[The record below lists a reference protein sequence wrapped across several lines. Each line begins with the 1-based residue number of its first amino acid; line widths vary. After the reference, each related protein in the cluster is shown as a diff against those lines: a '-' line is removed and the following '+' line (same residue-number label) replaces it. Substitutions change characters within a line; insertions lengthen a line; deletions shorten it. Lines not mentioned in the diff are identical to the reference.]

1 MKIVKYL
8 KKAISILLLIVLVG
22 LAFNV
27 NKSVAVSKIEVG
39 EAIAEFAKNF
49 CAKHGNRVIWYSVD
63 VMDPESYGLRGEAY
77 QEEIV
82 GSMPTYYLD
91 AAGWVSYVIH
101 HATGLENEG
110 ARQGNSSFIFSIGT
124 TDDNFE
130 NVTNTVRNDV
140 SKLQPGDILVNSHH
154 MLIYVGDGNVIDSRG
169 TGLTYTTLEFYGNV
183 NYLEATY
190 GPGRRGVY
198 DAVFRISDEAL
209 EVINEDNNGAGIT
222 TEVPS
227 PPPGIPEGGSTGPT
241 EGGDGEDGDY
251 EGGIVDGNPGDDWIF
266 EGDGYGELCTST
278 HEDSPIYCMEHGRA
292 LKDNTLAD
300 GLEQGDIYEE
310 NGNTLFCDYDV
321 DKDWRPSANK
331 DGVTAKAY
339 TTEMT
344 VPTSIDP
351 RVVQDIAYALTQVSG
366 VKTPANEVVQYVV
379 WHSDISMGKDAV
391 SNDSL
396 FKQAQAYKEFYETI
410 HAMKD
415 DGTEVG
421 FQAED
426 TTDYENIRTLVDQD
440 EGVYILGTYN
450 IDYSSAIYTDEQ
462 GTVKFGYIDE
472 MVAYDQNGNTDGIEI
487 VDILDTDGNSIKA
500 RPDYQFPNSGE
511 DFWIKIKLTN
521 PGVNITDISFNY
533 KFKYLSYCETGPLF
547 HWVGNIYEWGYVKK
561 FTGEPHVVACEEIED
576 ESDSYW
582 DGYDDGYYDG
592 QSARRSGRYYGY
604 GYYDTNGRD
613 PDYDDGYDD
622 GYYDGYYGSY
632 SYRASSTERTE
643 KPIEEDDGV
652 DEQVNEDENY
662 GVDEQANEDE
672 NYDVDEQAN
681 NDEDGSHNYDGY
693 FNEDGY
699 THDNCHSNGAYHY
712 EAYYYQLEKAYY
724 TAAQDMLEVT
734 PIGGKFAIPH
744 WEEIW
749 LYEEGEEKIK
759 VDITME
765 LGGMVF
771 LDRPADK
778 NTDLLNVNGLYDE
791 GFDLTLADIE
801 VTLYEEDGTLATL
814 IPEVDEEGNEITPK
828 KTNPTLTDA
837 NGQYSFGRLDA
848 QKKYYVTFKI
858 SGKYMLDGTEF
869 LANGQHLESTM
880 YTANID
886 NYNTEEWARSSMAS
900 ILDVDREEFN
910 NRFATIDSAPNNY
923 KIVNKIF
930 NDIGDYNKTYNI
942 FDQTYEGGQS
952 ETDELKYLQGQIIE
966 KIRNYINTNQK
977 YPDGLAKSA
986 IYGEVASENSGI
998 NEVKNKIQYLVDI
1011 EVIATTGHHSEI
1023 KCYPVYNQFII
1034 DKQER
1039 DESITL
1045 GTKEFK
1051 PIYPGKKH
1059 INLGVIER
1067 EKFDL
1072 KLTKD
1077 IFEIKVIINGKEHVY
1092 KCNRR
1097 EDEPNKIEIEL
1108 NGEMVELDERGSDVL
1123 FESQDGVHNAYERD
1137 LRESDIQ
1144 FIDYITN
1151 RNQEDRRL
1159 RVFVTYKIRVTN
1171 QSNGNITGNVT
1182 KIRDYYDSDY
1192 LFEFDYA
1199 DKKDSYISKPDGN
1212 TSNINWNATGQGN
1225 TLETTDVGVALKAG
1239 EFFDIFTEYEVT
1251 TDALKRILSD
1261 ESSTKENYAE
1271 IMGYSTTYTDQR
1283 TFNDGDVINSAGD
1296 VAGLVDRDSRPGDF
1310 EVTDEVRDF
1319 VQYSYTDD
1327 FKSKDGE
1334 TKTKESLAIFQ
1345 DDADKAPGLNLK
1357 LLSTLRELKGNVWE
1371 DKIVR
1376 ETLEQN
1382 NIRIGNGQNDDDQP
1396 IAELKVELIDIN
1408 NITGS
1413 PDETTSSEVY
1423 GQCNI
1428 ADIYNDGSFKSAI
1441 TLTDANGNYYFSGYV
1456 PGDYLVRFIYG
1467 ERELLVTNANGGKV
1481 YNAQDYKST
1490 LYNDGDYGIADG
1502 YYWYE
1507 ETKELKT
1514 SDAVDN
1520 FARRNEINSE
1530 IANQDMTYN
1539 LIEILN
1545 YAKNKND
1552 DNIDQ
1557 LVKYGRL
1564 WADTEKLVME
1574 VEYTEKEAEYSR
1586 DQYITYKTYTVENV
1600 DFGLVERP
1608 RQELTV
1614 VKDVENVRI
1623 ISNTGQ
1629 TIFDAN
1635 EQTANL
1641 AWLKPTKS
1649 TTGNYYSRID
1659 ENGFITATVDENLMH
1674 GSTVKILYKIII
1686 ENTGEKDY
1694 VDSNGNVDQIFY
1706 KTGNPHGNIVTNRV
1720 TNIVDYVE
1728 NNLKFNTDATE
1739 DDKFD
1744 AVDTGQT
1751 YNEDWE
1757 RVKGEDNAGNKVD
1770 NFSEIEYLIHPDVLS
1785 DVREYNTIIKP
1796 KEESTLYIELEPAEK
1811 RVVHSEGDI
1820 SKLVD
1825 IEGNFSGTDTSTYGQ
1840 YVTTKL
1846 FLTKVLD
1853 TSDSNDDQFVYVN
1866 SLEIL
1871 SSRNQA
1877 GRRSYNNFDKAQ
1889 YEDNDQITDDNMK
1902 FTIPGNY
1909 NPKDAANSG
1918 NDNIPLEADYDF
1930 SESLTVLVPFG
1941 RKNIVII
1948 IVSIL
1953 VAVIVLGVGIVIIK
1967 KKVLKKDKQ

>member
-1 MKIVKYL
+1 MRVKIKRM
-8 KKAISILLLIVLVG
+8 ISKILLIVIILLMVFNLHNIAADRNPSQENLGRAIGSFASNFYSAYAGTNRVQEIPTNGIDIFRMEAYYEGGTKEEPGKLGSVETYYFDAVG
-22 LAFNV
+22 FV
-27 NKSVAVSKIEVG
+27 NYVIHQATGLDDDTGNSNPSNGRACFIDTGKYFTRVTRDVFEIVDDAERSKEEKQAEIDEIQREIEDLEREQESLEAEQDDLIDDYNDCLDEIAYEESRYDPDWDYIDYLYDQLDEILDRQDENR
-39 EAIAEFAKNF
+39 EAILDILDAWQEAQEKKYDLEQELQQDF
-49 CAKHGNRVIWYSVD
+49 D
-63 VMDPESYGLRGEAY
+63 VMDKLNAD
-77 QEEIV
+77 EI
-82 GSMPTYYLD
+82 L
-91 AAGWVSYVIH
+91 
-101 HATGLENEG
+101 
-110 ARQGNSSFIFSIGT
+110 
-124 TDDNFE
+124 
-130 NVTNTVRNDV
+130 
-140 SKLQPGDILVNSHH
+140 KPGDILVDNSGKQRH
-154 MLIYVGDGNVIDSRG
+154 LSIYVGFGDIVDFREGN
-169 TGLTYTTLEFYGNV
+169 GLTYTW
-183 NYLEATY
+183 
-190 GPGRRGVY
+190 
-198 DAVFRISDEAL
+198 ISDYSAGWYKAFYE
-209 EVINEDNNGAGIT
+209 EEDPDKEYTEIYRVKDNISVSDLNGNSIYDSESTVTGSGDVNIT
-222 TEVPS
+222 DGWYIFYPD
-227 PPPGIPEGGSTGPT
+227 GTGYFCNT
-241 EGGDGEDGDY
+241 TIRRTVDY
-251 EGGIVDGNPGDDWIF
+251 DGNPSSTAYNPVFCTAMGHWLKNGTAYYKYNPCSISEQYNRITGNQDAMYILAFSNNLNHIQSGIWQSGLDNVASTGGRWSETDIRNLESPYYSQATLDSF
-266 EGDGYGELCTST
+266 INSELVADAKQYQDF
-278 HEDSPIYCMEHGRA
+278 HDNK
-292 LKDNTLAD
+292 LKD
-300 GLEQGDIYEE
+300 
-310 NGNTLFCDYDV
+310 
-321 DKDWRPSANK
+321 
-331 DGVTAKAY
+331 
-339 TTEMT
+339 
-344 VPTSIDP
+344 
-351 RVVQDIAYALTQVSG
+351 
-366 VKTPANEVVQYVV
+366 
-379 WHSDISMGKDAV
+379 
-391 SNDSL
+391 
-396 FKQAQAYKEFYETI
+396 
-410 HAMKD
+410 
-415 DGTEVG
+415 G
-421 FQAED
+421 FQCEDLTVYPEEGVESTED
-426 TTDYENIRTLVDQD
+426 TLKVLVDQD
-440 EGVYILGTYN
+440 EDTFLVGKFKLKYTQHGANQIDAESLNHDWDDPEDTTKKFSYITN
-450 IDYSSAIYTDEQ
+450 ITLKNQ
-462 GTVKFGYIDE
+462 
-472 MVAYDQNGNTDGIEI
+472 DGE
-487 VDILDTDGNSIKA
+487 DLEILDIITPEGESISSREYYKYPYSEEEFYIKFKDDG
-500 RPDYQFPNSGE
+500 SG
-511 DFWIKIKLTN
+511 KTT
-521 PGVNITDISFNY
+521 GVSMNAE
-533 KFKYLSYCETGPLF
+533 FKYLSECYAELHEWLGSGYGVVAEDEETGSSDDHYGTVISDADPQRLDEII
-547 HWVGNIYEWGYVKK
+547 VNIS
-561 FTGEPHVVACEEIED
+561 EEGWKHIRE
-576 ESDSYW
+576 E
-582 DGYDDGYYDG
+582 
-592 QSARRSGRYYGY
+592 YGY
-604 GYYDTNGRD
+604 EIGKVQRYGY
-613 PDYDDGYDD
+613 PIWK
-622 GYYDGYYGSY
+622 
-632 SYRASSTERTE
+632 TEQLHSEGDLKITE
-643 KPIEEDDGV
+643 VI
-652 DEQVNEDENY
+652 
-662 GVDEQANEDE
+662 
-672 NYDVDEQAN
+672 
-681 NDEDGSHNYDGY
+681 
-693 FNEDGY
+693 
-699 THDNCHSNGAYHY
+699 
-712 EAYYYQLEKAYY
+712 
-724 TAAQDMLEVT
+724 
-734 PIGGKFAIPH
+734 
-744 WEEIW
+744 
-749 LYEEGEEKIK
+749 
-759 VDITME
+759 ME
-765 LGGMVF
+765 LGGKVF

-778 NTDLLNVNGLYDE
+778 NTDLLNVNGMYDE
-791 GFDLTLADIE
+791 GFDIPLSNIE
-801 VTLYEEDGTLATL
+801 VTLHEENGNIATL
-814 IPEVDEEGNEITPK
+814 IQDVDEQGNITEIR
-828 KTNPTLTDA
+828 TNPTLTDE
-837 NGQYSFGRLDA
+837 NGNYTFKGVDA

-858 SGKYMLDGTEF
+858 SSKYLLDGTEF

-886 NYNTEEWARSSMAS
+886 NYNTDEWARSSMAS

-910 NRFATIDSAPNNY
+910 NRFGTIDSAPNNY

-942 FDQTYEGGQS
+942 FSQTYEKAQD
-952 ETDELKYLQGQIIE
+952 ETDDLKYLQGQIIE
-966 KIRNYINTNQK
+966 KIHNYINNYQK
-977 YPDGLAKSA
+977 YPDDLAKRA
-986 IYGEVASENSGI
+986 IYGEVANENSGI

-1011 EVIATTGHHSEI
+1011 EVIATTGYHQQ
-1023 KCYPVYNQFII
+1023 KQLYPIYNKFTI
-1034 DKQER
+1034 DTVGATVGDQEYP
-1039 DESITL
+1039 
-1045 GTKEFK
+1045 
-1051 PIYPGKKH
+1051 PIYPGQKH

-1072 KLTKD
+1072 KLEKD
-1077 IFEIKVIINGKEHVY
+1077 IFEIKVVINGKEHVY

-1097 EDEPNKIEIEL
+1097 EDDPTKIETQL
-1108 NGEMVELDERGSDVL
+1108 DGEMVELEQRGSDVL

-1151 RNQEDRRL
+1151 RNQADRRL

-1182 KIRDYYDSDY
+1182 KLRDYYDSDY

-1199 DKKDSYISKPDGN
+1199 NKKDSYISKPDGT

-1225 TLETTDVGVALKAG
+1225 TLETTDVGVDLKAG

-1251 TDALKRILSD
+1251 EDALKRILSD

-1271 IMGYSTTYTDQR
+1271 IIGYKTTYTEQR
-1283 TFNDGDVINSAGD
+1283 AFNDGDVINSAGD

-1310 EVTDEVRDF
+1310 EVTDEVRNF
-1319 VQYSYTDD
+1319 VNYSYTDE

-1334 TKTKESLAIFQ
+1334 TKTKESLTIFQ

-1357 LLSTLRELKGNVWE
+1357 LLVTLRELKGNVWE

-1382 NIRIGNGQNDDDQP
+1382 NIRIGNGQNDDEQP
-1396 IAELKVELIDIN
+1396 IQDLKVELIDIN

-1428 ADIYNDGSFKSAI
+1428 ADIYNDGSFKSAT

-1467 ERELLVTNANGGKV
+1467 ERELLVTSANSGKV

-1507 ETKELKT
+1507 ETKKLKT
-1514 SDAVDN
+1514 SDAVDAFN
-1520 FARRNEINSE
+1520 GINGTKGRNDINQS
-1530 IANQDMTYN
+1530 IASQDMTYK

-1545 YAKNKND
+1545 YAKNKNEN
-1552 DNIDQ
+1552 NIDQ
-1557 LVKYGRL
+1557 LVEYGRL

-1623 ISNTGQ
+1623 ISNTGE
-1629 TIFDAN
+1629 TIFDDN

-1948 IVSIL
+1948 IASIL